1 MGMAGGQETVG
12 MAQTRPRASS
22 AGTTSCGARVASR
35 MVHRGSI
42 FRQFPGQGRKVPGSV
57 FFRRG
62 TAQRAGRT
70 AGGDGLPQAVI
81 ILRRVLRREHQ
92 HEVARVGILALD
104 AMLPQHLGQCLTGIA
119 QRGGIQRQLE
129 RLPVRGIPG

>member
-12 MAQTRPRASS
+12 MAPDTAQGFLCRDDLLRGKDGFPD
-22 AGTTSCGARVASR
+22 GAPGAL
-35 MVHRGSI
+35 

-70 AGGDGLPQAVI
+70 AGGDGLPQAV
-81 ILRRVLRREHQ
+81 V
-92 HEVARVGILALD
+92 VAAAGSPA
-104 AMLPQHLGQCLTGIA
+104 
-119 QRGGIQRQLE
+119 
-129 RLPVRGIPG
+129 